1 MTQKE
6 QMDRFE
12 RSLRLFLKR
21 QIRDNREPR
30 MTADKLGAYL
40 KALQERDSAR
50 ELVVMKPGDSEAH
63 ETLRSA
69 QEVFARVRNE
79 LTR

>member
-1 MTQKE
+1 
-6 QMDRFE
+6 MDRFE

-40 KALQERDSAR
+40 KALQERDSAK
-50 ELVVMKPGDSEAH
+50 ELVVMKAG
-63 ETLRSA
+63 R
-69 QEVFARVRNE
+69 F
-79 LTR
+79 